1 MWKLTGVLTGDIWDL
16 IADCDA
22 WGHSSLLFSVT
33 VPKLG
38 SLSLPVPSTS
48 FPLSSYLPPNIEKG
62 RISLSA
68 NVPQTNIS
76 QEVEGNCKMRG
87 DSSLFIEVTGL
98 RKDFPVFVSA
108 SDPESHCPC
117 HVSLRQTVVSRQPCL
132 NYRIPQIPSSPM
144 VGGSLVTGNSRSP
157 RGDNC

>member
-62 RISLSA
+62 KISLSA
-68 NVPQTNIS
+68 NVPKTNIS

-117 HVSLRQTVVSRQPCL
+117 HVSLRQTVV
-132 NYRIPQIPSSPM
+132 
-144 VGGSLVTGNSRSP
+144 VSLV
-157 RGDNC
+157 